1 MPAKALTVLRI
12 TLFDSSKKI
21 QAHAIAPSPSPPD
34 ICSARSVRM
43 QRLAF
48 SASST
53 ASLSTATRTFT
64 QRCENI
70 DSTSSQHRQIAVPVT
85 YVLQVRVKCVQTIG
99 KLVMEYS
106 SKFLDNSYLKYI
118 GWALYD
124 KVADVRLVALE
135 ALDVFYN
142 SSLIPNLE
150 AFTTRFR

>member
-1 MPAKALTVLRI
+1 MHSQLLQQHLRP
-12 TLFDSSKKI
+12 TL
-21 QAHAIAPSPSPPD
+21 QGPSPEGAKS
-34 ICSARSVRM
+34 
-43 QRLAF
+43 
-48 SASST
+48 
-53 ASLSTATRTFT
+53 
-64 QRCENI
+64 
-70 DSTSSQHRQIAVPVT
+70 DSTSSQHRQNAVPVT

-99 KLVMEYS
+99 KLVMDYS
-106 SKFLDNSYLKYI
+106 SKFLDNSHLKYI

>member
-1 MPAKALTVLRI
+1 
-12 TLFDSSKKI
+12 
-21 QAHAIAPSPSPPD
+21 
-34 ICSARSVRM
+34 M

-53 ASLSTATRTFT
+53 ASSSTATRTFT
-64 QRCENI
+64 RRCENI
-70 DSTSSQHRQIAVPVT
+70 DSTSSQDRQNAVPVT

-106 SKFLDNSYLKYI
+106 SKFLDNSYLKYV